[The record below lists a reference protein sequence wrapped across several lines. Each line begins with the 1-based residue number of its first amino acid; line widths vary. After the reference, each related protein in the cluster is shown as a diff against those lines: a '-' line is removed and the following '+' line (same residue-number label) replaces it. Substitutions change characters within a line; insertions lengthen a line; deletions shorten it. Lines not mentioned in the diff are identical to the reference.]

1 MNDITKIYQQQ
12 VLNEEVEVT
21 ITHPTG
27 ETESFKLEDSYGKV
41 VARQLRVN
49 QTSTVDTDIDSIFE
63 QGDWTGP
70 KQAGPKGKFKE
81 IVINTSYDNGVS
93 LIDHLANNKSSLL
106 SLAELPVGK
115 EFNFQSA
122 IINKLPQELRDDN
135 LGTFINEIH
144 LNVIPKAATG
154 VGLGE
159 STFSIFGT
167 AKKGVSGDLQW
178 DGKEVEIKT
187 NGPRN
192 GSGAILGGDGYINK
206 ITDRLEAKSDYI
218 NLNVNTLNAYVKQ
231 LEDLMRVYQ
240 TDSKEQAQAKYEQFI
255 DGADQLKNLFKN
267 PGLDK
272 LLTSIT
278 DVEQF
283 MNTQLAKGSFK
294 ALGRSLP
301 NPNPSDLLPNRLMF
315 RINHGIKKSSGTGT
329 NLPGQLASL
338 LGSEATVE
346 GYVEVFSEMKTYS
359 DASDIKS
366 NLTEFFNSYNY
377 TDFNPKTNYEN
388 FQRLVGAIALICYQ
402 EKIGYDYITTGNDDK
417 MTMIVFDMTTS
428 SITNI
433 YKQLEAVP
441 QVTFDLNIDVYEGGS
456 FKSQTVIAKSPRI
469 KLA

>member
-12 VLNEEVEVT
+12 VLGEEVEVT
-21 ITHPTG
+21 ITHSSG
-27 ETESFKLEDSYGKV
+27 EKETFKLEDGYGKV

-49 QTSTVDTDIDSIFE
+49 QSSSVDGDIDSIFE

-70 KQAGPKGKFKE
+70 KQSGAKGKFKE
-81 IVINTSYDNGVS
+81 IIINSSYDQGVK
-93 LIDHLANNKSSLL
+93 LIDYLANNKGTLL
-106 SLAELPVGK
+106 GLSELPVG
-115 EFNFQSA
+115 EVFDFRNA
-122 IINKLPQELRDDN
+122 IISKLPQELRDAD
-135 LGTFINEIH
+135 LGTFIKEVH

-167 AKKGVSGDLQW
+167 AQKGSSGDLQW

-187 NGPRN
+187 NGPSN

-206 ITDRLEAKSDYI
+206 ITDRLESKSEYI
-218 NLNVNTLNAYVKQ
+218 NLNVNTLNKYLDQ
-231 LEDLMRVYQ
+231 LRDILQNYQ
-240 TDSKEQAQAKYEQFI
+240 NVGKEQAQAKYDEFI
-255 DGADQLKNLFKN
+255 NGVGQLKDLFKN
-267 PGLDK
+267 PSLNN
-272 LLTSIT
+272 LLGSIT

-301 NPNPSDLLPNRLMF
+301 NPNPVDLLPNRLMV
-315 RINHGIKKSSGTGT
+315 RINQGIKKSAGTST
-329 NLPGQLASL
+329 NLPSQLASL
-338 LGSEATVE
+338 LGADASVE
-346 GYVEVFSEMKTYS
+346 DYVSVFSEMKTYA

-366 NLTEFFNSYNY
+366 GLTEFFNTYNY
-377 TDFNPKTNYEN
+377 ADFNPKTNYNN
-388 FQRLVGAIALICYQ
+388 FQRLVGAIALVCYQ

-417 MTMIVFDMTTS
+417 MTMVVFNMSTP
-428 SITNI
+428 SIINI

-441 QVTFDLNIDVYEGGS
+441 EVTFDLNIDVYEGGS

-469 KLA
+469 KLS